1 MGEAKHVVERF
12 YGYFAAGDLDKAA
25 GCFDPNAL
33 ATDPS
38 VGTMTVEQYRSMGAD
53 LKTGLPDSRM
63 VVDRMF
69 EVGPNVVVEGRFVG
83 THTGPLS
90 TPLGDKIPA
99 TNNSVDLPF
108 CAVFKCRDGRI
119 VDTRAYYD
127 QVAMMNQL
135 GFINLPQ
142 RVGGPPPPE
151 AYWS

>member
-1 MGEAKHVVERF
+1 MGEAKRLVQHL
-12 YGYFAAGDLDKAA
+12 YDCFAAGDFDRAA
-25 GCFDPNAL
+25 ACFDDNAL

-38 VGTMTVEQYRSMGAD
+38 VGTMTVDQYRAFGAR
-53 LKTGLPDSRM
+53 LKQGLPDGRM

-90 TPLGDKIPA
+90 TPLGDKIPP
-99 TNNSVDLPF
+99 THNSVDLPF
-108 CAVFKCRDGRI
+108 CSIFKYRDDLI
-119 VDTRAYYD
+119 VDTRMYYD

-142 RVGGPPPPE
+142 GVGGPPPPE
-151 AYWS
+151 SHWS